1 MHNDLCAELNWTFIT
16 CAFCCGLNA
25 SIPLSLSLP
34 LPLLHAA
41 VPFTSFVQ
49 CQLVPCASLSLKN
62 GISCRMPH
70 MPRAEMSVA
79 HFKTNSTDIAH
90 CCAMFAVPPVAATL
104 LLLVLLLPSV
114 GFRLC
119 SLQLCM
125 QINGRSRRART
136 MAVLIW
142 KVPASR
148 LPADCHSSSSSSNGC
163 NMCNK
168 IKRERERE
176 CVATTA

>member
-1 MHNDLCAELNWTFIT
+1 MRGTELNLHHV

-25 SIPLSLSLP
+25 SIPPPSAP
-34 LPLLHAA
+34 AA
-41 VPFTSFVQ
+41 LPFTAFVQ

-90 CCAMFAVPPVAATL
+90 CCAMFALPPVAATL
-104 LLLVLLLPSV
+104 LLLPLLLLLLLLPTSV

-119 SLQLCM
+119 LLQLCM

-136 MAVLIW
+136 MAVLI
-142 KVPASR
+142 
-148 LPADCHSSSSSSNGC
+148 
-163 NMCNK
+163 
-168 IKRERERE
+168 
-176 CVATTA
+176 

>member
-1 MHNDLCAELNWTFIT
+1 MRGTELNLHHV
-16 CAFCCGLNA
+16 CAFFCGLNA
-25 SIPLSLSLP
+25 SIPSLLLLP
-34 LPLLHAA
+34 PAA
-41 VPFTSFVQ
+41 LPFTAFAQ

-90 CCAMFAVPPVAATL
+90 CCAMFALPPVAATL
-104 LLLVLLLPSV
+104 LLPLPLLLLPTSV

-119 SLQLCM
+119 LLQLCM

-136 MAVLIW
+136 MAVLI
-142 KVPASR
+142 
-148 LPADCHSSSSSSNGC
+148 
-163 NMCNK
+163 
-168 IKRERERE
+168 
-176 CVATTA
+176 

>member
-1 MHNDLCAELNWTFIT
+1 MRGTELNLHHV
-16 CAFCCGLNA
+16 CAFCCVLNA
-25 SIPLSLSLP
+25 SIPPTLFLLP
-34 LPLLHAA
+34 RAPAA
-41 VPFTSFVQ
+41 LPFTAFVQ

-90 CCAMFAVPPVAATL
+90 CCAMFALPPVAATL
-104 LLLVLLLPSV
+104 LLLPLLLLLLLPTSV

-119 SLQLCM
+119 LLQLCM

-136 MAVLIW
+136 MAVLI
-142 KVPASR
+142 
-148 LPADCHSSSSSSNGC
+148 
-163 NMCNK
+163 
-168 IKRERERE
+168 
-176 CVATTA
+176 

>member
-1 MHNDLCAELNWTFIT
+1 MRPSPHLL
-16 CAFCCGLNA
+16 L
-25 SIPLSLSLP
+25 LP
-34 LPLLHAA
+34 HTPAA
-41 VPFTSFVQ
+41 LPFTAFAQ

-90 CCAMFAVPPVAATL
+90 CCAMFALPPVAATL
-104 LLLVLLLPSV
+104 LLLLPLPTSV

-119 SLQLCM
+119 LLQLFM

-148 LPADCHSSSSSSNGC
+148 LPATAATCAT
-163 NMCNK
+163 K
-168 IKRERERE
+168 WRERDGVRKRE
-176 CVATTA
+176 CVANVFAATA